1 MNESLIDYLKRK
13 GEPDLPDETVPCLNC
28 DQPMPAKA
36 AFCPHCGPPA
46 QDDESLDKGLSFFQA
61 FLRIALI
68 VLLFVVIASYKL
80 DLPLDTVV
88 DDIVEM
94 VPGLEGDQVEMPGPE
109 ETPDDEDFKV
119 VSLVKVN
126 KANVRERAATD
137 SKIVVVLKKGA
148 EVKVLDAGDQWSEI
162 ETQGKKGWIMNNFLT
177 SEIR

>member
-1 MNESLIDYLKRK
+1 MNESLMDYLKRK
-13 GEPDLPDETVPCLNC
+13 GEPDLPEDTVPCLIC

-36 AFCPHCGPPA
+36 LFCPHCGPPSR
-46 QDDESLDKGLSFFQA
+46 DDGSLDKDLTFFQA
-61 FLRIALI
+61 FLRITLI

-88 DDIVEM
+88 DDIVHM
-94 VPGLEGDQVEMPGPE
+94 VPGLEDDKIEVPKPE
-109 ETPDDEDFKV
+109 ETPDDEDFRV

-137 SKIVVVLKKGA
+137 SKIVVVLKRGS
-148 EVKVLDAGDQWSEI
+148 EIKVLDAGDQWSQI
-162 ETQGKKGWIMNNFLT
+162 EYQGKQGWILNNFLT